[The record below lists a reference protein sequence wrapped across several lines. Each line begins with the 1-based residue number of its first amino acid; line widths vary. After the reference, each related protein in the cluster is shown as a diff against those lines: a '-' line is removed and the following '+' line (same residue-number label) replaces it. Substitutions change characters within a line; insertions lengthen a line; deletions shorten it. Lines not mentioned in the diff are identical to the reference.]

1 MAYISNPNE
10 ISFNGESL
18 RGFVIEEINDEKIEI
33 NDIEVK
39 FQINRAIVFDIVTD
53 TNYIDKNELKT
64 IKGRF
69 YSYKF
74 FATIFSAT
82 HKASNVGSS
91 YLFFRYIIVI
101 DLIEFS
107 RKNIFFIQS
116 EKKFDLK
123 IIPTENMI
131 NFQKRVNKKDLL
143 DFTNITYDEYDK
155 KYKYLLDLYSFVYK
169 TPVLI
174 EKLFFYQKDI
184 SNIIFQSQELSEDIL
199 NELSENYNMLFNIH
213 FNPNLEKYL
222 DNYLELKKQD
232 DLLNMLLN
240 LYLISD
246 LFSGKK
252 QYNLN
257 DISGF
262 IDLFDGIFKKI
273 DGKFI
278 EKEFICKECDNKKK
292 QKDTSLEAKIDSI
305 LGILE
310 PELIK
315 YEVDKD
321 KKLSKTLSNFRHM
334 IRHQKPY
341 KEFDLEKLL
350 KFSKGVLRL
359 YVIKHI
365 LEMSSDDYDINQ
377 ILSDFNIYPLVQHKY
392 KYKEEEII
400 FYNTNINNENWEL
413 SEISLIFS
421 ILKTDENFKE
431 SQVGDFIYDK
441 TFTKELKKIY
451 IDNKDE
457 IGNALKLSDIL
468 IYKNKIIQNEKNIYK
483 ISLSYDELIKKLGLE
498 NNILFGTL
506 IE

>member
-39 FQINRAIVFDIVTD
+39 FQINRAIVFDIVID
-53 TNYIDKNELKT
+53 RNDIDKNELKT

-262 IDLFDGIFKKI
+262 IDLFDGIYVDVKIKNEKLNDSKNQREKLSNHNMSLKI
-273 DGKFI
+273 DY
-278 EKEFICKECDNKKK
+278 
-292 QKDTSLEAKIDSI
+292 I
-305 LGILE
+305 LDFLE
-310 PELIK
+310 PELKK
-315 YEVDKD
+315 YEIDKD
-321 KKLSKTLSNFRHM
+321 KDLAKALSSFRNM
-334 IRHQKPY
+334 IRHQNSY
-341 KEFDLEKLL
+341 KKFDLEKLL

-457 IGNALKLSDIL
+457 IKHALDFSNIL
-468 IYKNKIIQNEKNIYK
+468 IYKNQIIQNEKTIHQ
-483 ISLSYDELIKKLGLE
+483 ISLTYDELIKKLGL
-498 NNILFGTL
+498 
-506 IE
+506 

>member
-101 DLIEFS
+101 DLMEFS
-107 RKNIFFIQS
+107 NKNIFFIQS

-131 NFQKRVNKKDLL
+131 NFQKRVNKKDLF

-273 DGKFI
+273 DGKKEKLNRKCKQCNFENRF
-278 EKEFICKECDNKKK
+278 EKEY
-292 QKDTSLEAKIDSI
+292 SLKFKIDYI
-305 LGILE
+305 LYYLE

-315 YEVDKD
+315 YEIDKD
-321 KKLSKTLSNFRHM
+321 KNLSETLSNFRNM
-334 IRHQKPY
+334 IRHQNPY
-341 KEFDLEKLL
+341 KKFDLEKLII
-350 KFSKGVLRL
+350 FSEGVLRL

-365 LEMSSDDYDINQ
+365 LEMSSDDYDIYK

-400 FYNTNINNENWEL
+400 FYNTNLNNENWKL
-413 SEISLIFS
+413 SENSYIFS
-421 ILKTDENFKE
+421 ILKTDESLKD
-431 SQVGDFIYDK
+431 SQAEDFIYVEN
-441 TFTKELKKIY
+441 FTKELKKIY
-451 IDNKDE
+451 IDDKDE

-483 ISLSYDELIKKLGLE
+483 ISLSYEEVIKKLGL
-498 NNILFGTL
+498 
-506 IE
+506 

>member
-1 MAYISNPNE
+1 MAYISNPHKF
-10 ISFNGESL
+10 SFNDETL
-18 RGFVIEEINDEKIEI
+18 RGFVIEELNDEKIEI
-33 NDIEVK
+33 SDIEVK
-39 FQINRAIVFDIVTD
+39 FQINRAIVFDIVID
-53 TNYIDKNELKT
+53 RNDIDKNELKT

-69 YSYKF
+69 YKYNF
-74 FATIFSAT
+74 FATIYEVENIG
-82 HKASNVGSS
+82 SN
-91 YLFFRYIIVI
+91 YPFFRYSLVI

-107 RKNIFFIQS
+107 NKNIFFIQS
-116 EKKFDLK
+116 EEKFDLE
-123 IIPTENMI
+123 IIPTKNMI
-131 NFQKRVNKKDLL
+131 DFQERIDKKDL
-143 DFTNITYDEYDK
+143 FVFKNITCEDYNK
-155 KYKYLLDLYSFVYK
+155 KYRYLLELNSFIYK
-169 TPVLI
+169 TPILI
-174 EKLFFYQKDI
+174 EKLFFYQKNI
-184 SNIIFQSQELSEDIL
+184 SNIVFQSQNINKDIL
-199 NELSENYNMLFNIH
+199 NKFNQDFYLVLNSH
-213 FNPNLEKYL
+213 FNANLEKYL
-222 DNYLELKKQD
+222 DNFLELKKQD

-278 EKEFICKECDNKKK
+278 EKEFICKECDKKRK
-292 QKDTSLEAKIDSI
+292 QNDTSLEAKIDYI
-305 LGILE
+305 LDFLE
-310 PELIK
+310 PELKK
-315 YEVDKD
+315 YEIDIDKNLT
-321 KKLSKTLSNFRHM
+321 KALSSFRNM

-341 KEFDLEKLL
+341 EKFDLEKLII
-350 KFSKGVLRL
+350 FSESVLRL

-365 LEMSSDDYDINQ
+365 LKMSSDDYNIYR
-377 ILSDFNIYPLVQHKY
+377 ILYDFNIYPLVKHKY

-413 SEISLIFS
+413 SENSYIFS
-421 ILKTDENFKE
+421 ILKTDENFKDGKTDE
-431 SQVGDFIYDK
+431 FFYDK

-451 IDNKDE
+451 IDDKDE
-457 IGNALKLSDIL
+457 IGNALKFSEIL

-483 ISLSYDELIKKLGLE
+483 ISLSYEEVIKKLGLE

>member
-1 MAYISNPNE
+1 MTYITNPHKF
-10 ISFNGESL
+10 SFNDETL

-39 FQINRAIVFDIVTD
+39 FQINRAIVFDIVID
-53 TNYIDKNELKT
+53 RNDIDKNELKT

-69 YSYKF
+69 YKYNF
-74 FATIFSAT
+74 FATIYEVENIG
-82 HKASNVGSS
+82 SN
-91 YLFFRYIIVI
+91 YPFFRYRLLVNS
-101 DLIEFS
+101 IEFS
-107 RKNIFFIQS
+107 NKNIFFMQS
-116 EKKFDLK
+116 EEKFDLE
-123 IIPTENMI
+123 IIPTKNMI
-131 NFQKRVNKKDLL
+131 DFQERIDKKDL
-143 DFTNITYDEYDK
+143 FVFKNITCEDYNKEYR
-155 KYKYLLDLYSFVYK
+155 YLLELNSFIYK

-174 EKLFFYQKDI
+174 EKLFFYQKNI
-184 SNIIFQSQELSEDIL
+184 SNIVFQSQNINKDIL
-199 NELSENYNMLFNIH
+199 NQLSENLYILLNSH
-213 FNPNLEKYL
+213 FNVNLEKYL

-262 IDLFDGIFKKI
+262 IDLFDGIFKKLGGAKEKI
-273 DGKFI
+273 NRKCKQCNSENSF
-278 EKEFICKECDNKKK
+278 EKEYPLKF
-292 QKDTSLEAKIDSI
+292 KIDYI
-305 LGILE
+305 LNFLE
-310 PELIK
+310 PELKK
-315 YEVDKD
+315 YEIDKG
-321 KKLSKTLSNFRHM
+321 KVLTEILSTFRNM
-334 IRHQKPY
+334 VRHQNPY
-341 KEFDLEKLL
+341 KKFDLEKLL

-421 ILKTDENFKE
+421 ILKTDENFKD
-431 SQVGDFIYDK
+431 SQVEDFIYDK
-441 TFTKELKKIY
+441 AFTKELKKIY

-457 IGNALKLSDIL
+457 IKHALDFSNIL
-468 IYKNKIIQNEKNIYK
+468 IYKNQIIQNEKTIHQ
-483 ISLSYDELIKKLGLE
+483 ISLTYDELIKKLDL
-498 NNILFGTL
+498 
-506 IE
+506 

>member
-1 MAYISNPNE
+1 MAYISNPHKF
-10 ISFNGESL
+10 SFNDETL
-18 RGFVIEEINDEKIEI
+18 RGFVIEELNDEKIEI
-33 NDIEVK
+33 SDIEVK
-39 FQINRAIVFDIVTD
+39 FQINRAIVFDIVID
-53 TNYIDKNELKT
+53 RNDIDKNELKT

-69 YSYKF
+69 YKYNF
-74 FATIFSAT
+74 FATIYEVENIG
-82 HKASNVGSS
+82 SN
-91 YLFFRYIIVI
+91 YPFFRYSLVI

-107 RKNIFFIQS
+107 NKNIFFIQS
-116 EKKFDLK
+116 EEKFDLE
-123 IIPTENMI
+123 IIPTKNMI
-131 NFQKRVNKKDLL
+131 DFQERIDKKDL
-143 DFTNITYDEYDK
+143 FVFKNITCEDYNK
-155 KYKYLLDLYSFVYK
+155 KYRYLLELNSFIYK
-169 TPVLI
+169 TPILI
-174 EKLFFYQKDI
+174 EKLFFYQKNI
-184 SNIIFQSQELSEDIL
+184 SNIVFQSQNINKDIL
-199 NELSENYNMLFNIH
+199 NKLNQDFYLVLNSH
-213 FNPNLEKYL
+213 FNANLEKYL
-222 DNYLELKKQD
+222 DNFLELKKQD

-278 EKEFICKECDNKKK
+278 EKEFICKECDKKRK
-292 QKDTSLEAKIDSI
+292 QNDTSLEAKIDYI
-305 LGILE
+305 LDFLE
-310 PELIK
+310 PELKK
-315 YEVDKD
+315 YEIDIDKNLT
-321 KKLSKTLSNFRHM
+321 KALSSFRNM

-341 KEFDLEKLL
+341 EKFDLEKLII
-350 KFSKGVLRL
+350 FSESVLRL

-365 LEMSSDDYDINQ
+365 LKMSSDDYNIYR
-377 ILSDFNIYPLVQHKY
+377 ILYDFNIYPLVKHKY

-413 SEISLIFS
+413 SENSYIFS
-421 ILKTDENFKE
+421 ILKTDENFKDGKTDE
-431 SQVGDFIYDK
+431 FFYDK

-451 IDNKDE
+451 IDDKDE
-457 IGNALKLSDIL
+457 IGNALKFSEIL

-483 ISLSYDELIKKLGLE
+483 ISLSYEEVIKKLGLE

>member
-33 NDIEVK
+33 SDIEVK
-39 FQINRAIVFDIVTD
+39 FQTNRAIVFDIVTD

-101 DLIEFS
+101 DLMEFS
-107 RKNIFFIQS
+107 NKNIFFIQS

-131 NFQKRVNKKDLL
+131 NFQKRVNKKDLF

-257 DISGF
+257 DISGL
-262 IDLFDGIFKKI
+262 IDLFDGIFKEI
-273 DGKFI
+273 DGKEEKLNRKCNQCNIENRF
-278 EKEFICKECDNKKK
+278 EKEY
-292 QKDTSLEAKIDSI
+292 SLKFKIDYI
-305 LGILE
+305 LYYLE

-315 YEVDKD
+315 YEIDKD
-321 KKLSKTLSNFRHM
+321 KNLSETLSNFRNM
-334 IRHQKPY
+334 IRHQNPY
-341 KEFDLEKLL
+341 KKFDLEKLII
-350 KFSKGVLRL
+350 FSEGVLRL

-365 LEMSSDDYDINQ
+365 LEMSSDDYDIYK

-392 KYKEEEII
+392 KYKNDEII

-457 IGNALKLSDIL
+457 IKHALDFSNIL
-468 IYKNKIIQNEKNIYK
+468 IYKNQIIQNEKTIHQ
-483 ISLSYDELIKKLGLE
+483 ISLTYDELIKKLDL
-498 NNILFGTL
+498 
-506 IE
+506 

>member
-33 NDIEVK
+33 SDIEVK
-39 FQINRAIVFDIVTD
+39 FQTNRAIVFDIVTD

-131 NFQKRVNKKDLL
+131 NFQKRVNKKDLF

-273 DGKFI
+273 DGKKEKLNRKCKQCNFENRF
-278 EKEFICKECDNKKK
+278 EKEY
-292 QKDTSLEAKIDSI
+292 SLKFKIDYI
-305 LGILE
+305 LYYLE

-315 YEVDKD
+315 YEIDKD
-321 KKLSKTLSNFRHM
+321 KNLSETLSNFRNM
-334 IRHQKPY
+334 IRHQNPY
-341 KEFDLEKLL
+341 KKFDLEKLII
-350 KFSKGVLRL
+350 FSEGVLRL

-365 LEMSSDDYDINQ
+365 LEMSSDDYDIYK

-392 KYKEEEII
+392 KYKNDEII

-457 IGNALKLSDIL
+457 IKHALDFSNIL
-468 IYKNKIIQNEKNIYK
+468 IYKNQIIQNEKTIHQ
-483 ISLSYDELIKKLGLE
+483 ISLTYDELIKKLGL
-498 NNILFGTL
+498 
-506 IE
+506 

>member
-33 NDIEVK
+33 SDIEVK
-39 FQINRAIVFDIVTD
+39 FQTNRAIVFDIVTD

-101 DLIEFS
+101 DLMEFS
-107 RKNIFFIQS
+107 NKNIFFIQS

-273 DGKFI
+273 DGKKEKLNRKCKQCNFENRF
-278 EKEFICKECDNKKK
+278 EKEY
-292 QKDTSLEAKIDSI
+292 SLKFKIDYI
-305 LGILE
+305 LYYLE

-315 YEVDKD
+315 YEIDKD
-321 KKLSKTLSNFRHM
+321 KNLSETLSNFRNM
-334 IRHQKPY
+334 IRHQNPY
-341 KEFDLEKLL
+341 KKFDLEKLII
-350 KFSKGVLRL
+350 FSEGVLRL

-365 LEMSSDDYDINQ
+365 LEMSSDDYDIYK

-392 KYKEEEII
+392 KYKNDEII

-457 IGNALKLSDIL
+457 IKHALDFSNIL
-468 IYKNKIIQNEKNIYK
+468 IYKNQIIQNEKTIHQ
-483 ISLSYDELIKKLGLE
+483 ISLTYDELIKKLGL
-498 NNILFGTL
+498 
-506 IE
+506 

>member
-33 NDIEVK
+33 SDIEVK
-39 FQINRAIVFDIVTD
+39 FQTNRAIVFDIVTD

-101 DLIEFS
+101 DLMEFS
-107 RKNIFFIQS
+107 NKNIFFIQS

-131 NFQKRVNKKDLL
+131 NFQKRVNKKDLF

-273 DGKFI
+273 DGKKEKLNRKCKQCNFENRF
-278 EKEFICKECDNKKK
+278 EKEY
-292 QKDTSLEAKIDSI
+292 SLKFKIDYI
-305 LGILE
+305 LYYLE

-315 YEVDKD
+315 YEIDKD
-321 KKLSKTLSNFRHM
+321 KNLSETLSNFRNM
-334 IRHQKPY
+334 IRHQNPY
-341 KEFDLEKLL
+341 KKFDLEKLII
-350 KFSKGVLRL
+350 FSEGVLRL

-365 LEMSSDDYDINQ
+365 LKMSSDDYDIYKM
-377 ILSDFNIYPLVQHKY
+377 LSYFNIYPLVQHKY

-400 FYNTNINNENWEL
+400 FYNTNLNNENWKL
-413 SEISLIFS
+413 SENSYIFS
-421 ILKTDENFKE
+421 ILKTDESLKD
-431 SQVGDFIYDK
+431 SQAEDFIYVEN
-441 TFTKELKKIY
+441 FTKELKKIY
-451 IDNKDE
+451 IDDKDE

-483 ISLSYDELIKKLGLE
+483 ISLSYEEVIKKLGL
-498 NNILFGTL
+498 
-506 IE
+506 

>member
-39 FQINRAIVFDIVTD
+39 FQINRAIVFDIVID
-53 TNYIDKNELKT
+53 RNDIDKNELKT

-273 DGKFI
+273 DGKKEKLNRKCKQCNFENRF
-278 EKEFICKECDNKKK
+278 EKEY
-292 QKDTSLEAKIDSI
+292 SLKFKIDYI
-305 LGILE
+305 LYYLE

-315 YEVDKD
+315 YEIDKD
-321 KKLSKTLSNFRHM
+321 KNLSETLSNFRNM
-334 IRHQKPY
+334 IRHQNPY
-341 KEFDLEKLL
+341 KKFDLEKLII
-350 KFSKGVLRL
+350 FSEGVLRL

-400 FYNTNINNENWEL
+400 FYNTNLNNENWKL
-413 SEISLIFS
+413 SENSYIFS
-421 ILKTDENFKE
+421 ILKTDESLKD
-431 SQVGDFIYDK
+431 SQAEDFIYVEN
-441 TFTKELKKIY
+441 FTKELKKIY
-451 IDNKDE
+451 IDDKDE

-483 ISLSYDELIKKLGLE
+483 ISLSYEEVIKKLGL
-498 NNILFGTL
+498 
-506 IE
+506 

>member
-39 FQINRAIVFDIVTD
+39 FQINRAIVFDIVID
-53 TNYIDKNELKT
+53 RNDIDKNELKT

-101 DLIEFS
+101 DLMEFS
-107 RKNIFFIQS
+107 NKNIFFIQS

-131 NFQKRVNKKDLL
+131 NFQKRVNKKDLF

-273 DGKFI
+273 DGKKEKLNRKCKQCNFENRF
-278 EKEFICKECDNKKK
+278 EKEY
-292 QKDTSLEAKIDSI
+292 SLKFKIDYI
-305 LGILE
+305 LYYLE

-315 YEVDKD
+315 YEIDKD
-321 KKLSKTLSNFRHM
+321 KNLSETLSNFRNM
-334 IRHQKPY
+334 IRHQNPY
-341 KEFDLEKLL
+341 KKFDLEKLII
-350 KFSKGVLRL
+350 FSEGVLRL

-392 KYKEEEII
+392 KYKNDEII

-457 IGNALKLSDIL
+457 IKHALDFSNIL
-468 IYKNKIIQNEKNIYK
+468 IYKNQIIQNEKTIHQ
-483 ISLSYDELIKKLGLE
+483 ISLTYDELIKKLGL
-498 NNILFGTL
+498 
-506 IE
+506 

>member
-33 NDIEVK
+33 SDIEVK
-39 FQINRAIVFDIVTD
+39 FQTNRAIVFDIVTD

-101 DLIEFS
+101 DLMEFS
-107 RKNIFFIQS
+107 NKNIFFIQS

-131 NFQKRVNKKDLL
+131 NFQKRVNKKDLF

-273 DGKFI
+273 DGKKEKLNRKCKQCNFENRF
-278 EKEFICKECDNKKK
+278 EKEY
-292 QKDTSLEAKIDSI
+292 SLKFKIDYI
-305 LGILE
+305 LYYLE

-315 YEVDKD
+315 YEIDKD
-321 KKLSKTLSNFRHM
+321 KNLSETLSNFRNM
-334 IRHQKPY
+334 IRHQNPY
-341 KEFDLEKLL
+341 KKFDLEKLII
-350 KFSKGVLRL
+350 FSEGVLRL

-365 LEMSSDDYDINQ
+365 LEMSSDDYDIYK

-392 KYKEEEII
+392 KYKNDEII

-457 IGNALKLSDIL
+457 IKHALDFSNIL
-468 IYKNKIIQNEKNIYK
+468 IYKNQIIQNEKTIHQ
-483 ISLSYDELIKKLGLE
+483 ISLTYDELIKKLGL
-498 NNILFGTL
+498 
-506 IE
+506 

>member
-33 NDIEVK
+33 SDIEVK
-39 FQINRAIVFDIVTD
+39 FQTNRAIVFDIVTD

-101 DLIEFS
+101 DLMEFS
-107 RKNIFFIQS
+107 NKNIFFIQS

-262 IDLFDGIFKKI
+262 IDLFDGIYVDVKI
-273 DGKFI
+273 KN
-278 EKEFICKECDNKKK
+278 EKLN
-292 QKDTSLEAKIDSI
+292 DSKNQR
-305 LGILE
+305 E
-310 PELIK
+310 
-315 YEVDKD
+315 
-321 KKLSKTLSNFRHM
+321 KLSNHNMSLKIIVLGKQVPDTRNVGKDAM
-334 IRHQKPY
+334 
-341 KEFDLEKLL
+341 KEDGTINRAALPAIFNPEDL
-350 KFSKGVLRL
+350 
-359 YVIKHI
+359 
-365 LEMSSDDYDINQ
+365 
-377 ILSDFNIYPLVQHKY
+377 
-392 KYKEEEII
+392 
-400 FYNTNINNENWEL
+400 
-413 SEISLIFS
+413 
-421 ILKTDENFKE
+421 
-431 SQVGDFIYDK
+431 
-441 TFTKELKKIY
+441 
-451 IDNKDE
+451 
-457 IGNALKLSDIL
+457 NAL
-468 IYKNKIIQNEKNIYK
+468 QQA
-483 ISLSYDELIKKLGLE
+483 LG
-498 NNILFGTL
+498 
-506 IE
+506 

>member
-39 FQINRAIVFDIVTD
+39 FQINRAIVFDIVID
-53 TNYIDKNELKT
+53 RNDIDKNELKT

-262 IDLFDGIFKKI
+262 IDLFDGVFNKLNGKKEEI
-273 DGKFI
+273 TVNCKQCNFAKNL
-278 EKEFICKECDNKKK
+278 EKEH
-292 QKDTSLEAKIDSI
+292 SLKFKINYI
-305 LGILE
+305 LNYLE
-310 PELIK
+310 LGLIR
-315 YEVDKD
+315 YEIDKD
-321 KKLSKTLSNFRHM
+321 LSQALSNFRNM
-334 IRHQKPY
+334 VRHQKPY

-400 FYNTNINNENWEL
+400 FYNTNLNNENWKL
-413 SEISLIFS
+413 SENSYIFS
-421 ILKTDENFKE
+421 ILKTDESLKD
-431 SQVGDFIYDK
+431 SQAEDFIYVEN
-441 TFTKELKKIY
+441 FTKELKKIY
-451 IDNKDE
+451 IDDKDE

-483 ISLSYDELIKKLGLE
+483 ISLSYEEVIKKLGL
-498 NNILFGTL
+498 
-506 IE
+506 

>member
-33 NDIEVK
+33 SDIEVK
-39 FQINRAIVFDIVTD
+39 FQTNRAIVFDIVTD

-101 DLIEFS
+101 DLMEFS
-107 RKNIFFIQS
+107 NKNIFFIQS

-131 NFQKRVNKKDLL
+131 NFQKRVNKKDLF

-273 DGKFI
+273 DGKKEKLNRKCKQCNFENRF
-278 EKEFICKECDNKKK
+278 EKEY
-292 QKDTSLEAKIDSI
+292 SLKFKIDYI
-305 LGILE
+305 LYYLE

-315 YEVDKD
+315 YEIDKD
-321 KKLSKTLSNFRHM
+321 KNLSETLSNFRNM
-334 IRHQKPY
+334 IRHQNPY
-341 KEFDLEKLL
+341 KKFDLEKLII
-350 KFSKGVLRL
+350 FSEGVLRL

-365 LEMSSDDYDINQ
+365 LEMSSDDYDIYK

-392 KYKEEEII
+392 KYKNDEII

-413 SEISLIFS
+413 SENSYIFS
-421 ILKTDENFKE
+421 ILKTDESLKD
-431 SQVGDFIYDK
+431 SQAEDFIYVEN
-441 TFTKELKKIY
+441 FTKELKKIY
-451 IDNKDE
+451 IDDKDE

-483 ISLSYDELIKKLGLE
+483 ISLSYEEVIKKLGL
-498 NNILFGTL
+498 
-506 IE
+506 

>member
-33 NDIEVK
+33 SDIEVK
-39 FQINRAIVFDIVTD
+39 FQTNRAIVFDIVTD

-101 DLIEFS
+101 DLMEFS
-107 RKNIFFIQS
+107 NKNIFFIQS

-131 NFQKRVNKKDLL
+131 NFQKRVNKKDLF

-232 DLLNMLLN
+232 DLLNMLLT
-240 LYLISD
+240 LYLISEI
-246 LFSGKK
+246 FSGKS

-273 DGKFI
+273 DGKKEKLNRKCKQCNFENRF
-278 EKEFICKECDNKKK
+278 EKEY
-292 QKDTSLEAKIDSI
+292 SLKFKIDYI
-305 LGILE
+305 LYYLE

-315 YEVDKD
+315 YEIDKD
-321 KKLSKTLSNFRHM
+321 KNLSETLSNFRNM
-334 IRHQKPY
+334 IRHQNPY
-341 KEFDLEKLL
+341 KKFDLEKLII
-350 KFSKGVLRL
+350 FSEGVLRL

-365 LEMSSDDYDINQ
+365 LEMSSDDYDIYK

-392 KYKEEEII
+392 KYKNDEII

-457 IGNALKLSDIL
+457 IKHALDFSNIL
-468 IYKNKIIQNEKNIYK
+468 IYKNQIIQNEKTIHQ
-483 ISLSYDELIKKLGLE
+483 ISLTYDELIKKLGL
-498 NNILFGTL
+498 
-506 IE
+506 